1 MQFSDA
7 DFALF
12 DRDYF
17 QFRQMKEFQ
26 PTLVEGVKAEYKARW
41 DVWKEFA
48 TLCQQR
54 TVGFGKPK
62 VESWTNG
69 WQVRSHFWAYYK
81 GVSRQDSASMVAI
94 LLNKNNFRIYLE
106 WHAYRSADSVTS
118 YEDHVR
124 WVDYLLEWVRELGI
138 DARQYQV
145 WTSYEDEP
153 DNYVCLQDYMENQEV
168 RERFAELLAN
178 SKKWLRIGR
187 IIPRDEAVK
196 CVAMEEIVS
205 DAMRELSYLYSKTES
220 LE

>member
-1 MQFSDA
+1 MRFYEE

-17 QFRQMKEFQ
+17 QFRQMKEFT
-26 PTLVEGVKAEYKARW
+26 PTLIEGVKAEYKVRW
-41 DVWKEFA
+41 DAWKEFVA
-48 TLCQQR
+48 LCQQE
-54 TVGFGKPK
+54 TFGFGKPK

-69 WQVRSHFWAYYK
+69 WQVRSHFWAFYK

-118 YEDHVR
+118 YEDHVK
-124 WVDYLLEWVRELGI
+124 WVKFVPEWIRELNI
-138 DARQYQV
+138 DVSTYQI

-153 DNYVCLQDYMENQEV
+153 DNCVELADYLEEPT
-168 RERFAELLAN
+168 RFGELLGI

-187 IIPRDEAVK
+187 IISKEEALKV
-196 CVAMEEIVS
+196 VAMEEIVRKT
-205 DAMRELSYLYSKTES
+205 MMELAYLYSKTES
-220 LE
+220 FE

>member
-1 MQFSDA
+1 MRFSDA

-17 QFRQMKEFQ
+17 QFRQMKEFT

-41 DVWKEFA
+41 DVWKDFA
-48 TLCQQR
+48 ALCQR
-54 TVGFGKPK
+54 ETVGFGKPK

-81 GVSRQDSASMVAI
+81 GLSRQDSASMIAI

-106 WHAYRSADSVTS
+106 WHAYRSSDSVTS
-118 YEDHVR
+118 YEDHAK
-124 WVDYLLEWVRELGI
+124 WVAFLPEWIRELGI
-138 DARQYQV
+138 DVREYQV

-153 DNYVCLQDYMENQEV
+153 DNFVALADYLEDSEPI
-168 RERFAELLAN
+168 LAFLEN

-187 IIPRDEAVK
+187 IIPREEALK
-196 CVAMEEIVS
+196 CVAMEEIVRKS
-205 DAMRELSYLYSKTES
+205 MMELAYLYSKTES
-220 LE
+220 FE

>member
-17 QFRQMKEFQ
+17 QFRQMKEFT
-26 PTLVEGVKAEYKARW
+26 PTLVESVKAEYKARW

-48 TLCQQR
+48 LLCQR
-54 TVGFGKPK
+54 ETVGFGKPK

-81 GVSRQDSASMVAI
+81 GLSRQDSASMIAI
-94 LLNKNNFRIYLE
+94 LLKKDSFRIYLE
-106 WHAYRSADSVTS
+106 WHAYRSSDSVTS
-118 YEDHVR
+118 YEEHIR
-124 WVDYLLEWVRELGI
+124 WVEFLPEWVRGLGI
-138 DARQYQV
+138 DVADYQV

-153 DNYVCLQDYMENQEV
+153 DNFVGLQDYLENLEV
-168 RERFAELLAN
+168 REGFRELLEN

-187 IIPRDEAVK
+187 VIPKEEAVQ
-196 CVAMEEIVS
+196 CVAMEEIVRET
-205 DAMRELSYLYSKTES
+205 MMELSYLYSKTEE
-220 LE
+220 L